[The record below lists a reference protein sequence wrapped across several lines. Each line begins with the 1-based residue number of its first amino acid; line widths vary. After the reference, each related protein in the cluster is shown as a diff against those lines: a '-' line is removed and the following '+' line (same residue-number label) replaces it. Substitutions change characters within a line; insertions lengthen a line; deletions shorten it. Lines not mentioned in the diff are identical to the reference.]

1 MKNTL
6 EIKNITCSYAKK
18 PVVENFSLKLKEG
31 EHIALTGENGRGK
44 TTILKTAAGLLRPD
58 EGSVRIFGIEINN
71 EPRQESSKR
80 YLPKLSFVFQNPSL
94 QIIGSTPFEDL
105 IFGLKNLNIKRKEA
119 ETRAEKQLIDLEI
132 THLKNVATFSL
143 SGGEAQLVAFAGA
156 IITRPKLL
164 FLDEPTSMLDEDHK
178 IKITNSIDC
187 LKQEG
192 AAILSVSHDAHLLNC
207 ADEVICL

>member
-71 EPRQESSKR
+71 EYKQESSKR

-164 FLDEPTSMLDEDHK
+164 FLDEPTSMLDEEHK

-192 AAILSVSHDAHLLNC
+192 TAILSVSHDAHLLNC

>member
-71 EPRQESSKR
+71 ESRQESSKR

-164 FLDEPTSMLDEDHK
+164 FLDEPTSMLDEEHK

-187 LKQEG
+187 LKHEG
-192 AAILSVSHDAHLLNC
+192 TAILSVSHDAHLLNC
-207 ADEVICL
+207 ADKVICL

>member
-71 EPRQESSKR
+71 ESRQESSKR

-105 IFGLKNLNIKRKEA
+105 IFGLKNLNIKREEA

-164 FLDEPTSMLDEDHK
+164 FLDEPTSMLDEEHK

-187 LKQEG
+187 LKHEG
-192 AAILSVSHDAHLLNC
+192 TAILSVSHDAHLLNC

>member
-18 PVVENFSLKLKEG
+18 PAVENFSLKLKEG

-71 EPRQESSKR
+71 ESRQESSKR

-156 IITRPKLL
+156 IITQPKLL

-192 AAILSVSHDAHLLNC
+192 TAILSVSNDAHLLNC

>member
-71 EPRQESSKR
+71 ESRQESSKR

-164 FLDEPTSMLDEDHK
+164 FLDEPTSMLDEEHK
-178 IKITNSIDC
+178 IKITYSIDC

-192 AAILSVSHDAHLLNC
+192 IAILSVSHDAHLLNC

>member
-18 PVVENFSLKLKEG
+18 PVIENFSLELYEG
-31 EHIALTGENGRGK
+31 KHIAITGENGRGK
-44 TTILKTAAGLLRPD
+44 TTILKTAAGLLKPD
-58 EGSVRIFGIEINN
+58 EGSVKILGVEINDECN
-71 EPRQESSKR
+71 QDNSKE

-105 IFGLKNLNIKRKEA
+105 MFGLKNLNVGRKEA
-119 ETRAEKQLIDLEI
+119 EVRAEKQLNDLEI
-132 THLKNVATFSL
+132 SHLKNVATFSL

-156 IITRPKLL
+156 IVTRPKLL
-164 FLDEPTSMLDEDHK
+164 FLDEPTSMLDERHK
-178 IKITNSIDC
+178 ATITKTIGR

-192 AAILSVSHDAHLLNC
+192 TAILSVSHDAHLLSS

>member
-31 EHIALTGENGRGK
+31 EHIALTGENGSGK

-71 EPRQESSKR
+71 ESRQESSKR

-156 IITRPKLL
+156 IITQPKLL

-178 IKITNSIDC
+178 TKITNSIDC

-192 AAILSVSHDAHLLNC
+192 TAILSVSHDAHFLNC

>member
-6 EIKNITCSYAKK
+6 EITNITCSYAKK

-71 EPRQESSKR
+71 ESRQESSKR

-187 LKQEG
+187 LKREG
-192 AAILSVSHDAHLLNC
+192 TAILSVSHDAHLLNC

>member
-44 TTILKTAAGLLRPD
+44 TTILKTAAGLLKPD

-71 EPRQESSKR
+71 ESRQESSKR

-178 IKITNSIDC
+178 AKITNSIDC

-192 AAILSVSHDAHLLNC
+192 TGILSVSHDAHLLNC